1 MGHFFSPL
9 GSNEGD
15 TEGFPGY
22 SSVERRPRK
31 PEHKETVT
39 EQKVRATLS
48 KSMTLVWLFFHME
61 NNLHN
66 LCECKP

>member
-1 MGHFFSPL
+1 M
-9 GSNEGD
+9 EGR
-15 TEGFPGY
+15 PG
-22 SSVERRPRK
+22 R

-48 KSMTLVWLFFHME
+48 KNRTLVWLFFPME